1 MDIVLT
7 VTPAQLIGWFLAICA
22 GISCVAGAATAVI
35 RAVKAARAPERKQ
48 DERIT
53 RLEGRCDKYDQY
65 FENDKT
71 RLDHIE
77 EGSRVTQRAILALL
91 RHGIDG
97 NDVDALRAAETE
109 LHDFLLKQ

>member
-1 MDIVLT
+1 MNNVLT
-7 VTPAQLIGWFLAICA
+7 FTPMQLVGWFLAVCA
-22 GISCVAGAATAVI
+22 GFSCIVGAVTAAI
-35 RAVKAARAPERKQ
+35 KTVKAARAPERRQ
-48 DERIT
+48 DERISS
-53 RLEGRCDKYDQY
+53 LEKRCNEFDK
-65 FENDKT
+65 FFKSDKT

-97 NDVDALRAAETE
+97 NDVEALKAAETE

>member
-1 MDIVLT
+1 MNNVLT
-7 VTPAQLIGWFLAICA
+7 FTPAQLIGWFLAACA
-22 GISCVAGAATAVI
+22 GFSCVAGAATAVI
-35 RAVKAARAPERKQ
+35 KAVKAARAPERKQ

-53 RLEGRCDKYDQY
+53 KLEGNGEKYEQY
-65 FENDKT
+65 FENDKR

-77 EGSRVTQRAILALL
+77 AGSRVTQRAILALL